1 MFDKRKPLGTRD
13 EQIHPDK
20 PEVSHPNIYWERC
33 KVHCYPHCIPVSS
46 GNVLGTA
53 ILIVVVLPTLLV
65 ARSYRDT
72 VEFDFERA
80 QIIVTRSLLWYIVLH
95 TRVYTFRDL
104 LSMKYSLDAD
114 FWGTITMSFADGTTQ
129 VIQPFPYAKEPFE
142 FLRAKISRS
151 Q

>member
-1 MFDKRKPLGTRD
+1 MNEFT
-13 EQIHPDK
+13 QINPSFHIPTFIG
-20 PEVSHPNIYWERC
+20 EVVKFIAILTAFPFFIL
-33 KVHCYPHCIPVSS
+33 VSS

-80 QIIVTRSLLWYIVLH
+80 QIIVTRSLLWYFVLH
-95 TRVYTFRDL
+95 TKVYTFRDL

-129 VIQPFPYAKEPFE
+129 VIQPFPYAKETFE
-142 FLRAKISRS
+142 FLRTKISRS